1 MLDYSTIVKG
11 IVLLSWG
18 IVILVSVANPLTLM
32 FRRFLRRIFSKLGEI
47 PYLILLALMLLSTL
61 LLAYSLRE
69 RILSHRL
76 SLPPAA
82 DYAGVL
88 ILLSGFFLDF
98 WATSSLGW
106 KAVLNIPTAVGSEG
120 MRRLTR
126 EGAYAFS
133 RNPLYVGDALIVA
146 GLLLLTGYA
155 SLILLLVIY
164 LAHVLVQVRLEEHEL
179 TETFGKEYYG
189 YMRTVPRFL

>member
-1 MLDYSTIVKG
+1 MSDYSTIVEG
-11 IVLLSWG
+11 IVLLSCG
-18 IVILVSVANPLTLM
+18 IVVFVSAANPLTLM
-32 FRRFLRRIFSKLGEI
+32 FRRFLRRVFSKSGEI
-47 PYLILLALMLLSTL
+47 SYIILLALMLLASL

-69 RILSHRL
+69 SILSHRL
-76 SLPPAA
+76 SLPLAA
-82 DYAGVL
+82 KYAGVP
-88 ILLSGFFLDF
+88 ILLSGFFLDS

-106 KAVLNIPTAVGSEG
+106 KAVLNIPTVIGSKDTG
-120 MRRLTR
+120 GLVTG
-126 EGAYAFS
+126 GAYAFS

-155 SLILLLVIY
+155 SLILLLAIY

-179 TETFGKEYYG
+179 TETFGKGYYD